1 LGEAV
6 PHQDLSYEIREIADP
21 EGGLNLELHAEGER
35 VAAARARADVLTDM
49 ERQVGVSREDVRG
62 ILESALVD
70 QLKHKLAK
78 VEVTPPRADSPG
90 GLRFVSQYTY
100 RNVDDISVG
109 IVWYDVPTSM
119 TGPEDLPAVVRNKMR
134 LEVHS
139 KLTDQSPNARG
150 IVDLL
155 K

>member
-1 LGEAV
+1 V

-134 LEVHS
+134 FEVHS